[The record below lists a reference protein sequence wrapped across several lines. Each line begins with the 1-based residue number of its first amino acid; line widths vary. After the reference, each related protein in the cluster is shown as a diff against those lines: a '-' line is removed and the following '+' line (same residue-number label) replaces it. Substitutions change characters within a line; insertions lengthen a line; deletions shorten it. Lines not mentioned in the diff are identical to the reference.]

1 MRVIL
6 LLIAGLV
13 FASAARAEVEHCA
26 GCGIELL
33 NGTIYVV
40 TDKVTNEKKQL
51 CPACSKSV
59 EVCFQCGL
67 PVKTNQTTLTDGRLL
82 CERDAKNAML
92 DPDEAK
98 KVCDDVKDSLDR
110 LLSRFMTLPGTNV
123 ETAVVDRVN
132 ILQLFK
138 VPGNDFQC
146 PMVLGYIQ
154 SKPRQGRFHHDMS
167 LLSALPKSQFKAVCA
182 HEFTHAW
189 QAENISAQRMR
200 TLGHDASEGF
210 CELIAWLLMDSLHEE
225 TEMATIR
232 RNNYTRGQ
240 VDLFIDAYNRYGLNE
255 VIDWMKYGVDAV
267 LNKDDVNNV
276 RHIEIPSVS
285 QDSHTKD
292 TSAEYS
298 SLPPATTSSG
308 PDTLILRGI
317 TWTKDHPLALI
328 NDHTFGT
335 QERGRVHVGTTNV
348 FIRCLE
354 ISTNWAVVQV
364 DGSPAN
370 QTLFL
375 NEN

>member
-6 LLIAGLV
+6 FFIAGLV

-33 NGTIYVV
+33 NGTVYVV

-67 PVKTNQTTLTDGRLL
+67 PVKTNQTTLPDGRLL

-110 LLSRFMTLPGTNV
+110 LLSRFMSLPGTNV

-189 QAENISAQRMR
+189 QA
-200 TLGHDASEGF
+200 
-210 CELIAWLLMDSLHEE
+210 
-225 TEMATIR
+225 
-232 RNNYTRGQ
+232 
-240 VDLFIDAYNRYGLNE
+240 
-255 VIDWMKYGVDAV
+255 
-267 LNKDDVNNV
+267 
-276 RHIEIPSVS
+276 
-285 QDSHTKD
+285 
-292 TSAEYS
+292 
-298 SLPPATTSSG
+298 
-308 PDTLILRGI
+308 
-317 TWTKDHPLALI
+317 
-328 NDHTFGT
+328 
-335 QERGRVHVGTTNV
+335 
-348 FIRCLE
+348 
-354 ISTNWAVVQV
+354 
-364 DGSPAN
+364 
-370 QTLFL
+370 
-375 NEN
+375 